1 MAVKRRPKDTNQ
13 LAKLIVD
20 LATGSASEP
29 DPDAGKDPTAVSRGR
44 LGGRKGGEA
53 RAANL
58 PPSERRKI
66 AQKAARARW
75 RGKKLP

>member
-1 MAVKRRPKDTNQ
+1 MALKRRPKDTNQ

-29 DPDAGKDPTAVSRGR
+29 DLDAGKDPKAVSRGR